1 MNPYVP
7 FLPPLQLLHVLSFS
21 PLLASSLAAI
31 GIMRRSPRPSSL
43 SFLYSL
49 AAHSHFVADDDDLDE
64 GAEYALAHETP
75 LTPWLFVSGPILTGL
90 GLKAPARLR
99 EFCRQVQAEVVS
111 YSRNKIHQTLPKPFS
126 LALYLTLAI

>member
-21 PLLASSLAAI
+21 PLLASSLATI

-49 AAHSHFVADDDDLDE
+49 AAHSHFVADDDDLEE

-99 EFCRQVQAEVVS
+99 EFCRQVQEVVS
-111 YSRNKIHQTLPKPFS
+111 YSRKKIHQTLPKPFI